1 MPRTEPGKWLLEEYA
16 RTPGDP
22 KWYPGRGLEST
33 IEAIETYSGFWECDS
48 CGRRVEA
55 ATPAPQPDALS
66 AEGIIGRGMDLRQF
80 APDRNRLISLLLTID
95 GAAGGNRRLS
105 ASWAFEMAD
114 ELLAAGVALAT
125 PAPLDDQK
133 DAEKGWYEARLR
145 GEMLDGVWPGW
156 REGKPQPSP
165 APLDDPVRGGGHIIP
180 DAIRAAYPE
189 FDSSLTP
196 TPPDA
201 GGVFWDERAHEIGSD
216 PALSDF
222 QKVNALLR
230 LIAATL
236 AATPAPLDVL
246 GDDFRDRH
254 ERAMRDH
261 ILACN
266 PEHYCD
272 DLCSDEIITRLA
284 LDEAPD
290 A

>member
-114 ELLAAGVALAT
+114 ELLAAGVALA
-125 PAPLDDQK
+125 
-133 DAEKGWYEARLR
+133 
-145 GEMLDGVWPGW
+145 
-156 REGKPQPSP
+156 
-165 APLDDPVRGGGHIIP
+165 
-180 DAIRAAYPE
+180 
-189 FDSSLTP
+189 
-196 TPPDA
+196 
-201 GGVFWDERAHEIGSD
+201 
-216 PALSDF
+216 
-222 QKVNALLR
+222 
-230 LIAATL
+230 
-236 AATPAPLDVL
+236 ATPAPLDVHPGHVCFDHARYDGL
-246 GDDFRDRH
+246 RDWWDGLDDAEKREAYLVEKGNAD
-254 ERAMRDH
+254 A
-261 ILACN
+261 LALA
-266 PEHYCD
+266 PSLLD
-272 DLCSDEIITRLA
+272 VSRLA
-284 LDEAPD
+284 EAIASTEWD
-290 A
+290 WRGSGSSEFMARVIAAAYAEETE

>member
-55 ATPAPQPDALS
+55 T
-66 AEGIIGRGMDLRQF
+66 
-80 APDRNRLISLLLTID
+80 
-95 GAAGGNRRLS
+95 
-105 ASWAFEMAD
+105 
-114 ELLAAGVALAT
+114 T

-230 LIAATL
+230 LIDATL

-272 DLCSDEIITRLA
+272 DLCSGEIITRLA